1 MATEIKIP
9 DLGTTVDQIKLI
21 AWLKQ
26 EGEPV
31 KRGEPL
37 CEVETDKAVMELES
51 VAEGVLLRQVVPAD
65 TEVEQGTII
74 AYIGSPGEPIPEP
87 QSNRPAEQKEPQSKS
102 RPQAP
107 AVPRVSPMIR
117 NLAKNLGV
125 DLHQVR
131 GTGPGGTIIREDIL
145 RVTEAPC
152 AKKIPMSDNQ
162 LAIARRVLQSHR
174 EVPAIHLTARIEMS
188 AAMKLRQRMQEKSG
202 QKITYDAVFI
212 FAVSRIIKDFPHF
225 QSHVDGEKI
234 VPSHAVDIGCAVS
247 FDEELYTPIIKDV
260 ESKSLAEINAE
271 IQTLVEKVKSGT
283 LSLAEMTGGSMTIS
297 NLGMYPVQSFNAIVP
312 PQQSAALSVGATEQV
327 PVIQK
332 GALASK
338 PMVSVTLSVDHRL
351 INGREAAQFLA
362 RLKEFIEKL

>member
-1 MATEIKIP
+1 MATEIRIP

-26 EGEPV
+26 EGTPV

-51 VAEGVLLRQVVPAD
+51 VAEGVLLRQAVPAD

-87 QSNRPAEQKEPQSKS
+87 QSSRPVEQKEPQGKS

-125 DLHQVR
+125 DLYQVR
-131 GTGPGGTIIREDIL
+131 GTGPGGTIIREDVL
-145 RVTEAPC
+145 RAASKPAEGE
-152 AKKIPMSDNQ
+152 ISFSDNQ

-174 EVPAIHLTARIEMS
+174 EIPAINLAARIEMS
-188 AAMKLRQRMQEKSG
+188 SAMKLRQRVQEKSG
-202 QKITYDAVFI
+202 QKVTYDAVFI

-234 VPSHAVDIGCAVS
+234 AISDAVDIGCTVG
-247 FDEELYTPIIKDV
+247 FNEELYTPIIKDA

-271 IQTLVEKVKSGT
+271 IQTLVEKGKSGT
-283 LSLAEMTGGSMTIS
+283 LSLTEMTGGAMTIS
-297 NLGMYPVQSFNAIVP
+297 NLGMYPVQSFNVIIP
-312 PQQSAALSVGATEQV
+312 PQQSAALAVGAIEQV
-327 PVIQK
+327 PVVQEA
-332 GALASK
+332 ALTSK
-338 PMVSVTLSVDHRL
+338 PVVWVTLSVDHRL